1 LLILEALFDTLT
13 DENITIN
20 KNALINIIDQFDLP
34 IVMTEFFSPLGKKE
48 EINFPEFCSLF
59 KSRIG
64 AGVFVDNSNN
74 KDMKNET
81 INNFPIFV
89 QRK

>member
-1 LLILEALFDTLT
+1 MTE
-13 DENITIN
+13 ENITIH
-20 KNALINIIDQFDLP
+20 KNSLINIIDQFDLP
-34 IVMTEFFSPLGKKE
+34 IIMNEFFSPLGKKE
-48 EINFPEFCSLF
+48 EINFSEFCSLF
-59 KSRIG
+59 KSTFG
-64 AGVFVDNSNN
+64 AGVFIDTSNNN